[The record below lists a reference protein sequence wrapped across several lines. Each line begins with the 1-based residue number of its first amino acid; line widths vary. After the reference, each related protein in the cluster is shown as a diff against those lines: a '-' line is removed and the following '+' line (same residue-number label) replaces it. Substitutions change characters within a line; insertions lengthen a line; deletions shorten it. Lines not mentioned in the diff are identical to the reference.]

1 MTKDRA
7 QHYYILGF
15 PRSFPC
21 SPALPPKL
29 VQGYQWGQ
37 GHHTCTSA
45 GPDAAGL
52 PGGSPRGQGL
62 A

>member
-7 QHYYILGF
+7 QHCYILGF
-15 PRSFPC
+15 PRSFPH
-21 SPALPPKL
+21 SPALPAKL

-37 GHHTCTSA
+37 GHYTCT
-45 GPDAAGL
+45 GPGPPRRL
-52 PGGSPRGQGL
+52 PTRCRGL

>member
-15 PRSFPC
+15 PRSFPY
-21 SPALPPKL
+21 SPALPLKL

-37 GHHTCTSA
+37 GHHTH
-45 GPDAAGL
+45 
-52 PGGSPRGQGL
+52 
-62 A
+62 